1 MGEMT
6 LRNDE
11 KVGFAAA
18 LVLHG
23 ALVGVLA
30 LQTMRSEVSVFPER
44 IEVSLATD
52 VGLEAAAPDPVSES
66 RASVAPTLAP
76 EPAPAPPAPPQ
87 PAPPKPAE
95 RTPPPKPAAKTAA
108 PQPLPSRDRSRPDRT
123 PTKQAA
129 PQPKPA
135 PKPGGGSRIGDD
147 FLDGR
152 GSSTTTQETRAPAA
166 KFGAQEAADLRSAI
180 TRQIKRN
187 WTAPNGVDAELLV
200 SVVSWRLNPDGT
212 LKGRPTCRTNPN
224 SITESNRPQ
233 ASLHCERA
241 IRAVQ
246 LADFSNL
253 PEQFY
258 SKWDDLEWQFDRRL

>member
-1 MGEMT
+1 
-6 LRNDE
+6 
-11 KVGFAAA
+11 V
-18 LVLHG
+18 
-23 ALVGVLA
+23 
-30 LQTMRSEVSVFPER
+30 P
-44 IEVSLATD
+44 
-52 VGLEAAAPDPVSES
+52 AAPP
-66 RASVAPTLAP
+66 R
-76 EPAPAPPAPPQ
+76 
-87 PAPPKPAE
+87 
-95 RTPPPKPAAKTAA
+95 PAARTATR
-108 PQPLPSRDRSRPDRT
+108 PPLPTRDRSRPDRT
-123 PTKQAA
+123 PPKQAA
-129 PQPKPA
+129 QQAKPA
-135 PKPGGGSRIGDD
+135 TKAGGGSRIGDD
-147 FLDGR
+147 FLDGK
-152 GSSTTTQETRAPAA
+152 GSSSNTSETRAPAA

-200 SVVSWRLNPDGT
+200 SVVSWRLNPDGS

-241 IRAVQ
+241 IKAVQ